1 MKRIIIYLFC
11 LSIALQSML
20 GQFLLLDHTT
30 GSFGVLTSGISLF
43 SDRTE
48 TGQGHVMEVSERDIQ
63 DIHENQAPEDVN
75 TGNLK
80 FVRDSIMEHLFS
92 PSNCPNET
100 IHIFTTLSFLYIKN
114 NIDLIVI
121 EEKIS
126 NFVHFYASFFRNIQI
141 GLPVAKIIYPFHN
154 FY

>member
-1 MKRIIIYLFC
+1 
-11 LSIALQSML
+11 ML